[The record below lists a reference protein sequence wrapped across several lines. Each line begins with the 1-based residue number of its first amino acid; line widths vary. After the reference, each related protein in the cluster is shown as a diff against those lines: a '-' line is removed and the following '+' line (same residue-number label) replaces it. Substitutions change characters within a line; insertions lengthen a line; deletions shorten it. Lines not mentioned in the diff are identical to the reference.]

1 MQPGSQSAPE
11 LPNNS
16 QGEAA
21 MPAPG
26 NLRVPSREFDQS
38 DSRSWPRIIGISLLV
53 LLVALAG
60 AAYGTYATWSNSGQL
75 ATGIIIQ
82 GEDVGGLSQQE
93 ARARLNKRFGRLFL
107 EVQTPERPY
116 KLSLRELG

>member
-1 MQPGSQSAPE
+1 MQQGSQSAPE

-26 NLRVPSREFDQS
+26 NIRLASREFDQTN
-38 DSRSWPRIIGISLLV
+38 SRSWPRIIGISMLV

-60 AAYGTYATWSNSGQL
+60 VAYGTYATWRNSGQL
-75 ATGIIIQ
+75 AAGLIIQ
-82 GEDVGGLSQQE
+82 GEDVGGLKEQE
-93 ARARLNKRFGRLFL
+93 ARKRLEKRFGRLFL
-107 EVQTPERPY
+107 EVQTPERSY
-116 KLSLRELG
+116 KL